1 VLGVNFG
8 LKIEIMAGLTA
19 VESDRRTLIIN
30 VASHLAEVIYG
41 IQSRE

>member
-19 VESDRRTLIIN
+19 VESDNNAFGAKYMLILKYIL
-30 VASHLAEVIYG
+30 SYQLCIL
-41 IQSRE
+41 